1 MGQFTLDLW
10 GHNLVDLERQKTK
23 EKKMGRPV
31 NKRYFGTNAT
41 GAAAD
46 GFENF
51 GVSVRVTGQSESSSG
66 IILRQRSTN
75 KFKVDDAA
83 AGNGNEGICTLVDKA
98 PGTLAEGDMILEG
111 FVGGGSVATRIKK
124 IYNRTCRDFSNNRY
138 TWAITD
144 DSTRNIMVLTAL

>member
-1 MGQFTLDLW
+1 MGQFRLDLW
-10 GHNLVDLERQKTK
+10 GHNPVDLERQTRRKQ
-23 EKKMGRPV
+23 MGRPI
-31 NKRYFGTNAT
+31 NKRYFGAVVNASP
-41 GAAAD
+41 D
-46 GFENF
+46 GNF
-51 GVSVRVTGQSESSSG
+51 TVSVRVTGQSESSSG
-66 IILRQRSTN
+66 IMLSQRSTN

-138 TWAITD
+138 TWSISD
-144 DSTRNIMVLTAL
+144 DSTRNVMVLTAL